1 MFTNKYPDKVNSLI
15 LAGALINQQEIYN
28 HILSEGKA
36 FFSKDFSKLKQIE
49 AIESL
54 NKNSADYRKQC
65 FELAS
70 EMNFFRMPKE
80 TQESILLRENYEKS
94 DFFKITLETKKL
106 QFNFI

>member
-1 MFTNKYPDKVNSLI
+1 MAAKNLEKQNIVTK
-15 LAGALINQQEIYN
+15 ALDGGTTPGEDD
-28 HILSEGKA
+28 E
-36 FFSKDFSKLKQIE
+36 KQIE

>member
-28 HILSEGKA
+28 HILSEGK

-80 TQESILLRENYEKS
+80 TQESIFTR
-94 DFFKITLETKKL
+94 KL
-106 QFNFI
+106 